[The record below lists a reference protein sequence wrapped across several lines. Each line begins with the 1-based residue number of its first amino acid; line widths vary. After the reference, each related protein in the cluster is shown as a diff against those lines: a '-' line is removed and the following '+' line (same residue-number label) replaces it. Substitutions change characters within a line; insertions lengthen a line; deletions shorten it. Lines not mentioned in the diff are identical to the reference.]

1 MSNAEIQT
9 TPFQIPHG
17 ATLLIVDDDPSVR
30 RGLRRWLELERTSV
44 LEAVDGQ
51 QAIHVIQH
59 NEAQRLDAVLTNLG
73 MPVVSGPELIA
84 VLRECRP
91 ALPVV
96 AMSGGDDPP
105 PDLSLV
111 PFLHKPFEPEEL
123 IETVAPLILR
133 ARAMRRRARQARAD
147 AAESRSLAAR
157 QRAIA
162 SDQIAMS
169 GDLMKALIRLRESLT
184 RS

>member
-59 NEAQRLDAVLTNLG
+59 DEAQRLDAVLTNLG

-84 VLRECRP
+84 VLRECRRP
-91 ALPVV
+91 ESWCWAL
-96 AMSGGDDPP
+96 ARWGLQRHGPP
-105 PDLSLV
+105 PDR
-111 PFLHKPFEPEEL
+111 
-123 IETVAPLILR
+123 AP
-133 ARAMRRRARQARAD
+133 
-147 AAESRSLAAR
+147 
-157 QRAIA
+157 
-162 SDQIAMS
+162 
-169 GDLMKALIRLRESLT
+169 G
-184 RS
+184 